1 MPDPQSTSGKKN
13 FYSKSET
20 GKLLNVRRITAH
32 YYTNLYASKI
42 NMAPTVTLADTTV
55 ASKREAPKKH

>member
-1 MPDPQSTSGKKN
+1 MPDPQSTSGKNN

-20 GKLLNVRRITAH
+20 GKLLNLRKITEH

-42 NMAPTVTLADTTV
+42 NIAPTVTLADTTV
-55 ASKREAPKKH
+55 ASKRQKALV